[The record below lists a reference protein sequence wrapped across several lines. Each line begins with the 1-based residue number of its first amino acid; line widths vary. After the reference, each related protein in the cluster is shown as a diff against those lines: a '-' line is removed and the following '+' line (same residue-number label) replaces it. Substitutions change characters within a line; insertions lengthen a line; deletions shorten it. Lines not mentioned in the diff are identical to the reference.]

1 MVLSD
6 VVEGDIKAFTN
17 NIYNESARIK
27 DEITSD
33 FVNEFNK
40 VPQSNIESNLIEK
53 KLAFDFVNISWKTY
67 RAISIG
73 LIFVSIF
80 FANYFRLT
88 LEKRITDP
96 DLLMI
101 INIL

>member
-6 VVEGDIKAFTN
+6 VVEGDIKAFTD

-40 VPQSNIESNLIEK
+40 VPQSNIESNLIE
-53 KLAFDFVNISWKTY
+53 
-67 RAISIG
+67 
-73 LIFVSIF
+73 
-80 FANYFRLT
+80 
-88 LEKRITDP
+88 
-96 DLLMI
+96 
-101 INIL
+101 